1 MTNKTAIV
9 KVCNPFGDQVAV
21 EDIRNGKKLI
31 KKAGRTYLWNTLTQS
46 FEGSSSSTTIAQM
59 EHLSNQVIIMR

>member
-31 KKAGRTYLWNTLTQS
+31 KKRVFRIFG
-46 FEGSSSSTTIAQM
+46 I
-59 EHLSNQVIIMR
+59 H